1 MPELFDPAGGTTAVP
16 SANGH
21 PSASGLESP
30 SLFGTGAAAD
40 GATAYEVKF
49 LLTEEQAAQVVAR
62 AAEKLALDPFADP
75 ALGGAYL
82 TTSVYTDTSAF
93 DVFYRSEGYNRDKFR
108 VRRYGQ
114 DGPVFVERKTKNG
127 ERVRKHRARIN
138 PAEVPDLAKPSLNG
152 EWAGEWFHSQL
163 LDKRLKP
170 VCRVAYERVAY
181 LGTADGGT
189 VRLTF
194 DRNIRGAL
202 AREWALAE
210 VGAADPLLRDRVVC
224 EFKFRTAMPALFRG
238 IVADLALT
246 PAPFSKYR
254 MFVQSAGLAPGA
266 PQAAQV
272 PPREAETAAAGEAR
286 HAGQKGRADG

>member
-1 MPELFDPAGGTTAVP
+1 MPELSDPTGGCTIKTPASGHTP
-16 SANGH
+16 SAT
-21 PSASGLESP
+21 GLESP
-30 SLFGTGAAAD
+30 SLFGTGTAAD

-49 LLTEEQAAQVVAR
+49 LLSEDQVAAVVAR
-62 AAEKLALDPFADP
+62 VSGKLALDPYADP
-75 ALGGAYL
+75 AMGNAYL

-93 DVFYRSEGYNRDKFR
+93 DVFYRTEGYNRDKFR
-108 VRRYGQ
+108 VRRYGHT
-114 DGPVFVERKTKNG
+114 GPVFVERKTKNG
-127 ERVRKHRARIN
+127 EKVRKHRARIN

-163 LDKRLKP
+163 LEQRLKP

-194 DRNIRGAL
+194 DRNIRGVVVN
-202 AREWALAE
+202 EWGLAE
-210 VGAADPLLRDRVVC
+210 VPAVPPLLTDRVVC

-254 MFVQSAGLAPGA
+254 TFVQAAGLAPA
-266 PQAAQV
+266 TPQVMEVAQ
-272 PPREAETAAAGEAR
+272 
-286 HAGQKGRADG
+286 QGRADG